1 MKIPW
6 WQWWP
11 FFRSWRCVGFV
22 DSADEI
28 PQRLPHRAAV
38 IVGSLNHIKWLAFDC
53 PCGTGHRVLINCDAG
68 RRPAWSV
75 MLCSRSRLSIMP
87 SVDQVNQ
94 GRRCHYF
101 VRNGKII
108 WAKDQEP

>member
-1 MKIPW
+1 
-6 WQWWP
+6 
-11 FFRSWRCVGFV
+11 VGIV

-28 PQRLPHRAAV
+28 PERLPRHAAI
-38 IVGSLNHIKWLAFDC
+38 IVGSVNRIKWLAFDC
-53 PCGTGHRVLINCDAG
+53 PCGAGHRVLINCDAE

-75 MLCSRSRLSIMP
+75 MLSSYGRLSIAP

-108 WAKDQEP
+108 WAKDQKP